1 MSRTYII
8 VLVAIAVGV
17 AAILSMY
24 GDSSSYVS
32 FEEADALK
40 REVHVVGQLVYLD
53 SMQYQPLKNPN
64 YFSFFLQDEK
74 GETKKIIYYNAK
86 PQDFDKSEKVVVVG
100 KMENENFVASNI
112 LLKCPSKYEA
122 EIAKE

>member
-1 MSRTYII
+1 MSRTYTI